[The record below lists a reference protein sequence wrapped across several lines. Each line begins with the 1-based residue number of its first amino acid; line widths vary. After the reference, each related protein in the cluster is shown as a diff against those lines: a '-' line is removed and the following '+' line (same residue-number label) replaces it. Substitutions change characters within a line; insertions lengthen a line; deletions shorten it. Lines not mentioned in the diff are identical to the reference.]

1 MLALAVLV
9 TCVCISGS
17 TLCSQPSTMIEESD
31 LYGLHIQISSFT
43 ICYLASC
50 WILPFG
56 IISSIFKGMRYVKL
70 VCISWAPCGVAVAI
84 STKGH
89 KYCKTKYLYTVLS
102 LSCDNCFSPSFITLM
117 VANF

>member
-17 TLCSQPSTMIEESD
+17 TLYSQPSTMIEESD
-31 LYGLHIQISSFT
+31 LYGSHIQTSSFT

-56 IISSIFKGMRYVKL
+56 IISSIFKGMRYVK
-70 VCISWAPCGVAVAI
+70 SWAPCGVAVAI

-89 KYCKTKYLYTVLS
+89 RYRKNKVPLYSTVSEL
-102 LSCDNCFSPSFITLM
+102 
-117 VANF
+117 